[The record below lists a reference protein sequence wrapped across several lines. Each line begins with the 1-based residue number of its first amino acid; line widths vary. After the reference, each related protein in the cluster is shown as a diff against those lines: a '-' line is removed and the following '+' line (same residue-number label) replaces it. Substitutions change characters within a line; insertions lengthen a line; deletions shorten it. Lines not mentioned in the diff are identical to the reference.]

1 MENNKNSK
9 IFYGWWIVLGCVLI
23 TTTMVPPI
31 MSLSNKF
38 LIQVTTEMN
47 ISRGAFTLSNTIVQG
62 LGIFISPIVSKNL
75 AKGNM
80 RKIQSYSIIGFV
92 LAYAS
97 YSLAKS
103 PLHLYISS
111 FFVGLFYLNSTLIP
125 VSMMVT
131 NWFVEKR
138 GIAMSVTMAGIGL
151 GGTIFSPI
159 VTTLLQNYGWR
170 HTYLIM
176 AGIILVVALPVAL
189 FILKKSPEEMGLKAY
204 GAENHVIQ
212 NKKSGAKKQGILI
225 SVSES
230 KTKLFFI
237 LMIIGMLTNGLINSG
252 ALGQFPPALE
262 ELHGAKLQAA
272 IISLYSLVGIFGKIF
287 IGWIND
293 KFGVTVSATY
303 GCIMF
308 ALAFVFMLLGEHTNM
323 LYIMAVTFGLGNAIG
338 TVIPPLV
345 TSEIFGMEKYPEA
358 YGMVNSASQVGL
370 SLGSLMVASMYDI
383 NGSYTTAWMIL
394 LVLTAVTLFA
404 WVGSCTLAKKYMSQN
419 QDNDIDFKRAQ

>member
-9 IFYGWWIVLGCVLI
+9 IFYGWWVVLGCVLI

-47 ISRGAFTLSNTIVQG
+47 ISRGAFTLANTIVQG

-80 RKIQSYSIIGFV
+80 RKIQSISIIGFV

-103 PLHLYISS
+103 PIHLYMSS

-131 NWFVEKR
+131 NWFDEKR

-159 VTTLLQNYGWR
+159 VTNLLQNYGWR

-176 AGIILVVALPVAL
+176 AGIILVVALPVA
-189 FILKKSPEEMGLKAY
+189 
-204 GAENHVIQ
+204 
-212 NKKSGAKKQGILI
+212 
-225 SVSES
+225 
-230 KTKLFFI
+230 
-237 LMIIGMLTNGLINSG
+237 
-252 ALGQFPPALE
+252 
-262 ELHGAKLQAA
+262 
-272 IISLYSLVGIFGKIF
+272 
-287 IGWIND
+287 
-293 KFGVTVSATY
+293 
-303 GCIMF
+303 
-308 ALAFVFMLLGEHTNM
+308 
-323 LYIMAVTFGLGNAIG
+323 
-338 TVIPPLV
+338 
-345 TSEIFGMEKYPEA
+345 
-358 YGMVNSASQVGL
+358 
-370 SLGSLMVASMYDI
+370 SMYDL
-383 NGSYTTAWMIL
+383 NGSYTLAWMLL
-394 LVLTAVTLFA
+394 LVLTAVTLFS
-404 WVGSCTLAKKYMSQN
+404 WVGSCIVAKRYMASDVELKQ
-419 QDNDIDFKRAQ
+419 AQ

>member
-1 MENNKNSK
+1 MEINKNSK
-9 IFYGWWIVLGCVLI
+9 IFYGWWVVLGCVLI

-47 ISRGAFTLSNTIVQG
+47 ISRGAFTLANTIVQG

-80 RKIQSYSIIGFV
+80 RKIQSISIIGFV

-103 PLHLYISS
+103 PIHLYMSS

-159 VTTLLQNYGWR
+159 VTNLLQNYGWR

-176 AGIILVVALPVAL
+176 AVV
-189 FILKKSPEEMGLKAY
+189 FW
-204 GAENHVIQ
+204 
-212 NKKSGAKKQGILI
+212 
-225 SVSES
+225 
-230 KTKLFFI
+230 F
-237 LMIIGMLTNGLINSG
+237 
-252 ALGQFPPALE
+252 
-262 ELHGAKLQAA
+262 
-272 IISLYSLVGIFGKIF
+272 
-287 IGWIND
+287 
-293 KFGVTVSATY
+293 
-303 GCIMF
+303 
-308 ALAFVFMLLGEHTNM
+308 
-323 LYIMAVTFGLGNAIG
+323 GNAIG

-345 TSEIFGMEKYPEA
+345 TSEVFGMEKYPEA
-358 YGMVNSASQVGL
+358 YEMVNSATQVGL
-370 SLGSLMVASMYDI
+370 SLGSLLVASMYDL
-383 NGSYTTAWMIL
+383 NGSYTLAWMLL
-394 LVLTAVTLFA
+394 LVLTAVTLFS
-404 WVGSCTLAKKYMSQN
+404 WVCSFIVAKRYMASDVELKQ
-419 QDNDIDFKRAQ
+419 AQ

>member
-9 IFYGWWIVLGCVLI
+9 IFYGWWVVLGCVLI

-47 ISRGAFTLSNTIVQG
+47 ISRGAFTLANTIVQG

-80 RKIQSYSIIGFV
+80 RKIQSISIIGFV

-103 PLHLYISS
+103 PIHLYMSS

-159 VTTLLQNYGWR
+159 VTNLLQNYGWR

-189 FILKKSPEEMGLKAY
+189 FVLKKSPEQMGLKAY
-204 GAENHVIQ
+204 GAEKQAANNAKQ
-212 NKKSGAKKQGILI
+212 GTKKQGVLI
-225 SVSES
+225 SVKES
-230 KTKLFFI
+230 KTKLFFL
-237 LMIIGMLTNGLINSG
+237 LMIVGMLANGIINSG

-262 ELHGAKLQAA
+262 ELHGASVQAA

-293 KFGVTVSATY
+293 KFGVVVLQNYGWRHTY
-303 GCIMF
+303 
-308 ALAFVFMLLGEHTNM
+308 L
-323 LYIMAVTFGLGNAIG
+323 IMAVVFGFGNAIG

-345 TSEIFGMEKYPEA
+345 TSEVFGMEKYPEA
-358 YGMVNSASQVGL
+358 YGMVNSATQVGL
-370 SLGSLMVASMYDI
+370 SLGSLLVASMYDL
-383 NGSYTTAWMIL
+383 NGSYTLAWMLL
-394 LVLTAVTLFA
+394 LVLTAVTLFS
-404 WVGSCTLAKKYMSQN
+404 WVGSCIVAKRYMASDVELKQ
-419 QDNDIDFKRAQ
+419 AQ

>member
-9 IFYGWWIVLGCVLI
+9 IFYGWWVVLGCVLI

-47 ISRGAFTLSNTIVQG
+47 ISRGAFTLANTIVQG
-62 LGIFISPIVSKNL
+62 LGIFISPIVLKNL

-80 RKIQSYSIIGFV
+80 RKIQSISIIGFV

-103 PLHLYISS
+103 PIHLYMSS

-159 VTTLLQNYGWR
+159 VTNLLQNYGWR

-176 AGIILVVALPVAL
+176 AGIILVVALPVA
-189 FILKKSPEEMGLKAY
+189 
-204 GAENHVIQ
+204 
-212 NKKSGAKKQGILI
+212 
-225 SVSES
+225 
-230 KTKLFFI
+230 
-237 LMIIGMLTNGLINSG
+237 
-252 ALGQFPPALE
+252 
-262 ELHGAKLQAA
+262 
-272 IISLYSLVGIFGKIF
+272 
-287 IGWIND
+287 
-293 KFGVTVSATY
+293 
-303 GCIMF
+303 
-308 ALAFVFMLLGEHTNM
+308 
-323 LYIMAVTFGLGNAIG
+323 
-338 TVIPPLV
+338 
-345 TSEIFGMEKYPEA
+345 
-358 YGMVNSASQVGL
+358 
-370 SLGSLMVASMYDI
+370 SMYDL
-383 NGSYTTAWMIL
+383 NGSYTLAWMLL
-394 LVLTAVTLFA
+394 LVLTAVTLFS
-404 WVGSCTLAKKYMSQN
+404 WVGSCIVAKRYMASDVELKQ
-419 QDNDIDFKRAQ
+419 AQ

>member
-1 MENNKNSK
+1 MKTIKNSK
-9 IFYGWWIVLGCVLI
+9 IFYGWWVVLGCVLI

-47 ISRGAFTLSNTIVQG
+47 ISRGAFTLANTIVQG

-80 RKIQSYSIIGFV
+80 RKIQSISIIGFV

-103 PLHLYISS
+103 PIHLYMSS

-159 VTTLLQNYGWR
+159 VTNLLQNYGWR

-176 AGIILVVALPVAL
+176 AGIILVVALPV
-189 FILKKSPEEMGLKAY
+189 
-204 GAENHVIQ
+204 
-212 NKKSGAKKQGILI
+212 
-225 SVSES
+225 
-230 KTKLFFI
+230 
-237 LMIIGMLTNGLINSG
+237 
-252 ALGQFPPALE
+252 
-262 ELHGAKLQAA
+262 
-272 IISLYSLVGIFGKIF
+272 
-287 IGWIND
+287 
-293 KFGVTVSATY
+293 
-303 GCIMF
+303 
-308 ALAFVFMLLGEHTNM
+308 
-323 LYIMAVTFGLGNAIG
+323 
-338 TVIPPLV
+338 
-345 TSEIFGMEKYPEA
+345 
-358 YGMVNSASQVGL
+358 
-370 SLGSLMVASMYDI
+370 VASMYDL
-383 NGSYTTAWMIL
+383 NGSYTLAWMLL
-394 LVLTAVTLFA
+394 LVLTAVTLFS
-404 WVGSCTLAKKYMSQN
+404 WVGSCIVAKRYMASDVELKQ
-419 QDNDIDFKRAQ
+419 AQ

>member
-9 IFYGWWIVLGCVLI
+9 IFYGWWVVLGCVLI

-47 ISRGAFTLSNTIVQG
+47 ISRGAFTLANTIVQG

-80 RKIQSYSIIGFV
+80 RKIQSISIIGFV

-103 PLHLYISS
+103 PIHLYMSS

-159 VTTLLQNYGWR
+159 VTNLLQNYGWR

-176 AGIILVVALPVAL
+176 AGIILVVALPV
-189 FILKKSPEEMGLKAY
+189 
-204 GAENHVIQ
+204 
-212 NKKSGAKKQGILI
+212 
-225 SVSES
+225 
-230 KTKLFFI
+230 T
-237 LMIIGMLTNGLINSG
+237 
-252 ALGQFPPALE
+252 
-262 ELHGAKLQAA
+262 
-272 IISLYSLVGIFGKIF
+272 
-287 IGWIND
+287 
-293 KFGVTVSATY
+293 
-303 GCIMF
+303 
-308 ALAFVFMLLGEHTNM
+308 
-323 LYIMAVTFGLGNAIG
+323 
-338 TVIPPLV
+338 
-345 TSEIFGMEKYPEA
+345 
-358 YGMVNSASQVGL
+358 
-370 SLGSLMVASMYDI
+370 SMYDL
-383 NGSYTTAWMIL
+383 NGSYTLAWMLL
-394 LVLTAVTLFA
+394 LVLTAVTLFS
-404 WVGSCTLAKKYMSQN
+404 WVGSCIVAKRYMASDVELKQ
-419 QDNDIDFKRAQ
+419 AQ

>member
-9 IFYGWWIVLGCVLI
+9 IFYGWWVVLGCVLI

-47 ISRGAFTLSNTIVQG
+47 ISRGAFTLANTIVQG

-80 RKIQSYSIIGFV
+80 RKIQSISIIGFV

-103 PLHLYISS
+103 PIHLYMSS

-159 VTTLLQNYGWR
+159 VTNLLQNYGWR

-176 AGIILVVALPVAL
+176 AGIILVVALPA
-189 FILKKSPEEMGLKAY
+189 
-204 GAENHVIQ
+204 
-212 NKKSGAKKQGILI
+212 
-225 SVSES
+225 
-230 KTKLFFI
+230 
-237 LMIIGMLTNGLINSG
+237 
-252 ALGQFPPALE
+252 
-262 ELHGAKLQAA
+262 
-272 IISLYSLVGIFGKIF
+272 
-287 IGWIND
+287 
-293 KFGVTVSATY
+293 
-303 GCIMF
+303 
-308 ALAFVFMLLGEHTNM
+308 
-323 LYIMAVTFGLGNAIG
+323 
-338 TVIPPLV
+338 
-345 TSEIFGMEKYPEA
+345 
-358 YGMVNSASQVGL
+358 
-370 SLGSLMVASMYDI
+370 ASMYDL
-383 NGSYTTAWMIL
+383 NGSYTLAWMLL
-394 LVLTAVTLFA
+394 LVLTAVTLFS
-404 WVGSCTLAKKYMSQN
+404 WVGSCLVAKRYMASDVELKQ
-419 QDNDIDFKRAQ
+419 AQ

>member
-1 MENNKNSK
+1 MENNKKSK
-9 IFYGWWIVLGCVLI
+9 IFYGWWVVLGCVLI

-47 ISRGAFTLSNTIVQG
+47 ISRGVFTLANTIVQG

-80 RKIQSYSIIGFV
+80 RKIQSISIIGFV

-103 PLHLYISS
+103 PIHLYMSS

-159 VTTLLQNYGWR
+159 VTNLLQNYGWR

-176 AGIILVVALPVAL
+176 AVV
-189 FILKKSPEEMGLKAY
+189 
-204 GAENHVIQ
+204 
-212 NKKSGAKKQGILI
+212 
-225 SVSES
+225 
-230 KTKLFFI
+230 
-237 LMIIGMLTNGLINSG
+237 
-252 ALGQFPPALE
+252 
-262 ELHGAKLQAA
+262 
-272 IISLYSLVGIFGKIF
+272 FGF
-287 IGWIND
+287 
-293 KFGVTVSATY
+293 
-303 GCIMF
+303 
-308 ALAFVFMLLGEHTNM
+308 
-323 LYIMAVTFGLGNAIG
+323 GNAIG

-345 TSEIFGMEKYPEA
+345 TSEVFGMEKYPEA
-358 YGMVNSASQVGL
+358 YGMVNSATQVGL
-370 SLGSLMVASMYDI
+370 SLGSLLVASMYDL
-383 NGSYTTAWMIL
+383 NGSYTLAWMLL
-394 LVLTAVTLFA
+394 LVLTAVTLFS
-404 WVGSCTLAKKYMSQN
+404 WVGSCLAAKRYMASDVELKQ
-419 QDNDIDFKRAQ
+419 AQ

>member
-9 IFYGWWIVLGCVLI
+9 IFYGWWVVLGCVLI

-47 ISRGAFTLSNTIVQG
+47 ISRGAFTLANTIVQG

-80 RKIQSYSIIGFV
+80 RKIQSISIIGFV

-103 PLHLYISS
+103 PIHLYMSS

-159 VTTLLQNYGWR
+159 VTNLLQNYGWR

-189 FILKKSPEEMGLKAY
+189 FVLKKSPEQMGLKAY
-204 GAENHVIQ
+204 GAEKQAANNAKQ
-212 NKKSGAKKQGILI
+212 GTKKQGVLI
-225 SVSES
+225 SVKES
-230 KTKLFFI
+230 KL
-237 LMIIGMLTNGLINSG
+237 S
-252 ALGQFPPALE
+252 
-262 ELHGAKLQAA
+262 
-272 IISLYSLVGIFGKIF
+272 YS
-287 IGWIND
+287 
-293 KFGVTVSATY
+293 
-303 GCIMF
+303 
-308 ALAFVFMLLGEHTNM
+308 
-323 LYIMAVTFGLGNAIG
+323 
-338 TVIPPLV
+338 
-345 TSEIFGMEKYPEA
+345 
-358 YGMVNSASQVGL
+358 
-370 SLGSLMVASMYDI
+370 
-383 NGSYTTAWMIL
+383 SY
-394 LVLTAVTLFA
+394 
-404 WVGSCTLAKKYMSQN
+404 
-419 QDNDIDFKRAQ
+419 

>member
-9 IFYGWWIVLGCVLI
+9 IFYGWWVVLGCVLI

-47 ISRGAFTLSNTIVQG
+47 ISRGVFTLANTIVQG
-62 LGIFISPIVSKNL
+62 LGIFRSPIVSKNL

-80 RKIQSYSIIGFV
+80 RKIQSISIIGFV

-103 PLHLYISS
+103 PIHLYMSS

-159 VTTLLQNYGWR
+159 VTNLLQNYGWR

-176 AGIILVVALPVAL
+176 AVV
-189 FILKKSPEEMGLKAY
+189 
-204 GAENHVIQ
+204 
-212 NKKSGAKKQGILI
+212 
-225 SVSES
+225 
-230 KTKLFFI
+230 
-237 LMIIGMLTNGLINSG
+237 
-252 ALGQFPPALE
+252 
-262 ELHGAKLQAA
+262 
-272 IISLYSLVGIFGKIF
+272 FGF
-287 IGWIND
+287 
-293 KFGVTVSATY
+293 
-303 GCIMF
+303 
-308 ALAFVFMLLGEHTNM
+308 
-323 LYIMAVTFGLGNAIG
+323 GNAIG

-345 TSEIFGMEKYPEA
+345 TSEVFGMEKYPEA
-358 YGMVNSASQVGL
+358 YGMVNSATQVGL
-370 SLGSLMVASMYDI
+370 SLGSLLVASMYDL
-383 NGSYTTAWMIL
+383 NGSYTLAWMLL
-394 LVLTAVTLFA
+394 LVLTAVTLFS
-404 WVGSCTLAKKYMSQN
+404 WVGSCLAAKRYMASDVELKQ
-419 QDNDIDFKRAQ
+419 AQ

>member
-9 IFYGWWIVLGCVLI
+9 IFYGWWVVLGCVLI

-47 ISRGAFTLSNTIVQG
+47 ISRGVFTLANTIVQG

-80 RKIQSYSIIGFV
+80 RKIQSISIIGFV

-103 PLHLYISS
+103 PIHLYMSS

-159 VTTLLQNYGWR
+159 VTNLLQNYGWR

-176 AGIILVVALPVAL
+176 AVV
-189 FILKKSPEEMGLKAY
+189 
-204 GAENHVIQ
+204 
-212 NKKSGAKKQGILI
+212 
-225 SVSES
+225 
-230 KTKLFFI
+230 
-237 LMIIGMLTNGLINSG
+237 
-252 ALGQFPPALE
+252 
-262 ELHGAKLQAA
+262 
-272 IISLYSLVGIFGKIF
+272 FGF
-287 IGWIND
+287 
-293 KFGVTVSATY
+293 
-303 GCIMF
+303 
-308 ALAFVFMLLGEHTNM
+308 
-323 LYIMAVTFGLGNAIG
+323 GNAIG

-345 TSEIFGMEKYPEA
+345 TSEVFGMEKYPEA
-358 YGMVNSASQVGL
+358 YGMVNSATQVCL
-370 SLGSLMVASMYDI
+370 SLGSLLVASMYDL
-383 NGSYTTAWMIL
+383 NGSYTLAWMLL
-394 LVLTAVTLFA
+394 LVLTAVTLFS
-404 WVGSCTLAKKYMSQN
+404 WVGSCLAAKRYMASDVELKQ
-419 QDNDIDFKRAQ
+419 AQ

>member
-9 IFYGWWIVLGCVLI
+9 IFYGWWVVLGCVLI

-47 ISRGAFTLSNTIVQG
+47 ISRGAFTLANTIVQG

-80 RKIQSYSIIGFV
+80 RKIQSISIIGFV

-103 PLHLYISS
+103 PIHLYISS

-159 VTTLLQNYGWR
+159 VTNLLQNYGWR

-176 AGIILVVALPVAL
+176 AGVILVVALPVA
-189 FILKKSPEEMGLKAY
+189 
-204 GAENHVIQ
+204 
-212 NKKSGAKKQGILI
+212 
-225 SVSES
+225 
-230 KTKLFFI
+230 
-237 LMIIGMLTNGLINSG
+237 
-252 ALGQFPPALE
+252 
-262 ELHGAKLQAA
+262 
-272 IISLYSLVGIFGKIF
+272 
-287 IGWIND
+287 
-293 KFGVTVSATY
+293 
-303 GCIMF
+303 
-308 ALAFVFMLLGEHTNM
+308 
-323 LYIMAVTFGLGNAIG
+323 
-338 TVIPPLV
+338 
-345 TSEIFGMEKYPEA
+345 
-358 YGMVNSASQVGL
+358 
-370 SLGSLMVASMYDI
+370 SMYDL
-383 NGSYTTAWMIL
+383 NGSYTLAWMLL
-394 LVLTAVTLFA
+394 LVLTAVTLFS
-404 WVGSCTLAKKYMSQN
+404 WVGSCLVAKKYMASNEVELKQ
-419 QDNDIDFKRAQ
+419 AQ

>member
-9 IFYGWWIVLGCVLI
+9 IFYGWWVVLGCVLI

-47 ISRGAFTLSNTIVQG
+47 ISRGAFTLANTIVQG

-80 RKIQSYSIIGFV
+80 RKIQSISIIGFV

-103 PLHLYISS
+103 PIHLYMSS

-159 VTTLLQNYGWR
+159 VTNLLQNYGWR

-176 AGIILVVALPVAL
+176 AGIILVVALPVA
-189 FILKKSPEEMGLKAY
+189 
-204 GAENHVIQ
+204 
-212 NKKSGAKKQGILI
+212 
-225 SVSES
+225 
-230 KTKLFFI
+230 
-237 LMIIGMLTNGLINSG
+237 
-252 ALGQFPPALE
+252 
-262 ELHGAKLQAA
+262 
-272 IISLYSLVGIFGKIF
+272 
-287 IGWIND
+287 
-293 KFGVTVSATY
+293 
-303 GCIMF
+303 
-308 ALAFVFMLLGEHTNM
+308 
-323 LYIMAVTFGLGNAIG
+323 
-338 TVIPPLV
+338 
-345 TSEIFGMEKYPEA
+345 
-358 YGMVNSASQVGL
+358 
-370 SLGSLMVASMYDI
+370 SMYDL
-383 NGSYTTAWMIL
+383 NASYTLAWMLL
-394 LVLTAVTLFA
+394 LVLTAVTLFS
-404 WVGSCTLAKKYMSQN
+404 WVGSCIVAKRYMASDVELKQ
-419 QDNDIDFKRAQ
+419 AQ

>member
-9 IFYGWWIVLGCVLI
+9 IFYGWWVVLGCVLI

-47 ISRGAFTLSNTIVQG
+47 ISRGAFTLANTIVQG

-80 RKIQSYSIIGFV
+80 RKIQSISIIGFV

-103 PLHLYISS
+103 PIHLYMSS

-159 VTTLLQNYGWR
+159 VTNLLQNYGWR

-176 AGIILVVALPVAL
+176 AGIILVVALPVA
-189 FILKKSPEEMGLKAY
+189 
-204 GAENHVIQ
+204 
-212 NKKSGAKKQGILI
+212 
-225 SVSES
+225 
-230 KTKLFFI
+230 
-237 LMIIGMLTNGLINSG
+237 
-252 ALGQFPPALE
+252 
-262 ELHGAKLQAA
+262 
-272 IISLYSLVGIFGKIF
+272 
-287 IGWIND
+287 
-293 KFGVTVSATY
+293 
-303 GCIMF
+303 
-308 ALAFVFMLLGEHTNM
+308 
-323 LYIMAVTFGLGNAIG
+323 
-338 TVIPPLV
+338 
-345 TSEIFGMEKYPEA
+345 
-358 YGMVNSASQVGL
+358 
-370 SLGSLMVASMYDI
+370 SMYDL
-383 NGSYTTAWMIL
+383 NGSYTLAWMLL
-394 LVLTAVTLFA
+394 LVLIAVTLFS
-404 WVGSCTLAKKYMSQN
+404 WVGSCIVAKRYMASDVELKQ
-419 QDNDIDFKRAQ
+419 AQ

>member
-9 IFYGWWIVLGCVLI
+9 IFYGWWVVLGCVLI

-47 ISRGAFTLSNTIVQG
+47 ISRGVFTLANTIVQG

-80 RKIQSYSIIGFV
+80 RKIQSISIIGFV

-103 PLHLYISS
+103 PIHLYMSS

-159 VTTLLQNYGWR
+159 VTNLLQNYGWR

-176 AGIILVVALPVAL
+176 AVV
-189 FILKKSPEEMGLKAY
+189 
-204 GAENHVIQ
+204 
-212 NKKSGAKKQGILI
+212 
-225 SVSES
+225 
-230 KTKLFFI
+230 
-237 LMIIGMLTNGLINSG
+237 
-252 ALGQFPPALE
+252 
-262 ELHGAKLQAA
+262 
-272 IISLYSLVGIFGKIF
+272 FGF
-287 IGWIND
+287 
-293 KFGVTVSATY
+293 
-303 GCIMF
+303 
-308 ALAFVFMLLGEHTNM
+308 
-323 LYIMAVTFGLGNAIG
+323 GNAIG
-338 TVIPPLV
+338 PVIPPLV
-345 TSEIFGMEKYPEA
+345 TSEVFGMEKYPEA
-358 YGMVNSASQVGL
+358 YGMVNSATQVGL
-370 SLGSLMVASMYDI
+370 SLGSLLVASMYDL
-383 NGSYTTAWMIL
+383 NGSYTLAWMLL
-394 LVLTAVTLFA
+394 LVLTAVTLFS
-404 WVGSCTLAKKYMSQN
+404 WVGSCIVAKRYMASDVELKQ
-419 QDNDIDFKRAQ
+419 AQ

>member
-9 IFYGWWIVLGCVLI
+9 IFYGWWVVLGCVLI

-47 ISRGAFTLSNTIVQG
+47 ISRGAFTLANTIVQG

-80 RKIQSYSIIGFV
+80 RKIQSISIIGFV

-103 PLHLYISS
+103 PIHLYMSS

-159 VTTLLQNYGWR
+159 VTNLLQNYGWR

-176 AGIILVVALPVAL
+176 AGIILVVALPV
-189 FILKKSPEEMGLKAY
+189 
-204 GAENHVIQ
+204 
-212 NKKSGAKKQGILI
+212 
-225 SVSES
+225 
-230 KTKLFFI
+230 
-237 LMIIGMLTNGLINSG
+237 
-252 ALGQFPPALE
+252 
-262 ELHGAKLQAA
+262 
-272 IISLYSLVGIFGKIF
+272 
-287 IGWIND
+287 
-293 KFGVTVSATY
+293 
-303 GCIMF
+303 
-308 ALAFVFMLLGEHTNM
+308 
-323 LYIMAVTFGLGNAIG
+323 
-338 TVIPPLV
+338 
-345 TSEIFGMEKYPEA
+345 
-358 YGMVNSASQVGL
+358 
-370 SLGSLMVASMYDI
+370 VASMYDL
-383 NGSYTTAWMIL
+383 NGSYTLAWMLL
-394 LVLTAVTLFA
+394 LVLTAVTLFS
-404 WVGSCTLAKKYMSQN
+404 WVGSCLVAKRYMASDVELKQ
-419 QDNDIDFKRAQ
+419 AQ

>member
-1 MENNKNSK
+1 MKTIKNSK
-9 IFYGWWIVLGCVLI
+9 IFYGWWVVLGCVLI

-47 ISRGAFTLSNTIVQG
+47 ISRGAFTLANTIVQG

-80 RKIQSYSIIGFV
+80 RKIQSISIIGFV

-103 PLHLYISS
+103 PIHLYMSS

-159 VTTLLQNYGWR
+159 VTNLLQNYGWR

-176 AGIILVVALPVAL
+176 AVV
-189 FILKKSPEEMGLKAY
+189 
-204 GAENHVIQ
+204 
-212 NKKSGAKKQGILI
+212 
-225 SVSES
+225 
-230 KTKLFFI
+230 
-237 LMIIGMLTNGLINSG
+237 
-252 ALGQFPPALE
+252 
-262 ELHGAKLQAA
+262 
-272 IISLYSLVGIFGKIF
+272 FGF
-287 IGWIND
+287 
-293 KFGVTVSATY
+293 
-303 GCIMF
+303 
-308 ALAFVFMLLGEHTNM
+308 
-323 LYIMAVTFGLGNAIG
+323 GNAIG

-345 TSEIFGMEKYPEA
+345 TSEVFGMEKYPEA
-358 YGMVNSASQVGL
+358 YGMVNSATQVGL
-370 SLGSLMVASMYDI
+370 SLGSLLVASMYDL
-383 NGSYTTAWMIL
+383 NGSYTLAWMLL
-394 LVLTAVTLFA
+394 LVLTAVTLFS
-404 WVGSCTLAKKYMSQN
+404 WVGSCLAAKRYMASDVELKQ
-419 QDNDIDFKRAQ
+419 AQ